1 MLAVVVSIARAE
13 GPLTALYTFG
23 ALVAYLFFIA
33 IFIRPI
39 LALIARSPPHPR
51 VSCVCVC
58 ARARVCVVLKLRS
71 HLDSGGRRAGTR

>member
-23 ALVAYLFFIA
+23 ALIAYLFFIA

-39 LALIARSPPHPR
+39 LALIARC
-51 VSCVCVC
+51 VCGVCVCVC
-58 ARARVCVVLKLRS
+58 RLSTDVSCVLSPRT
-71 HLDSGGRRAGTR
+71 GARRAETR